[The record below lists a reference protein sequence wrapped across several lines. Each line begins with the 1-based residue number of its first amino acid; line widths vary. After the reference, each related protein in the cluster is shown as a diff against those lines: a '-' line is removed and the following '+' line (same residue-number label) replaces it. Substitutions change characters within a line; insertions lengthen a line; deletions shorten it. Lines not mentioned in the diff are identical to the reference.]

1 MINESKSQ
9 LAGAV
14 KLWGKPSDWKELV
27 KLKAPHLNNSEKKE
41 QTHIEIY
48 FITSSNLRNGAVL
61 TLSISAKGRNSDTR
75 KTREA
80 CLCVWL
86 R

>member
-14 KLWGKPSDWKELV
+14 KLWGKSSAWKEFV
-27 KLKAPHLNNSEKKE
+27 KLKAPHLYNTEKE

-61 TLSISAKGRNSDTR
+61 TLSISAKGKNSDTR